1 VNKVEASALCPLCG
15 STEGTFFHRDKRR
28 EYQRCGLCQLVYVPS
43 QYFPDPAREKA
54 EYDLHTNSPEDAAY
68 RKFLSRLGDPLCE
81 RLPAASR
88 GLDFGCGPGPT
99 LSVMLAEAGHDI
111 SLYDPFYAPD
121 TATLRG
127 QYDFITA
134 SEVVEHLQRPGQE
147 LALLWGLLRP
157 GGYLG
162 LMTKLV
168 RDAQAFA
175 TWHYKND
182 VTHVCF
188 FSVAS
193 WQWWR
198 ASVGASLEIL
208 GDDVILLQK
217 REKGG
222 QLAAAG
228 TIIV

>member
-1 VNKVEASALCPLCG
+1 M
-15 STEGTFFHRDKRR
+15 
-28 EYQRCGLCQLVYVPS
+28 
-43 QYFPDPAREKA
+43 YFPDRAREKA
-54 EYDLHTNSPEDAAY
+54 EYDLHTNSPEDAGY
-68 RKFLSRLGDPLCE
+68 RKFLSRLSDPLCD
-81 RLPAASR
+81 RLPRACR

-121 TATLRG
+121 TSTLRG

-147 LALLWGLLRP
+147 LTLLWRLLRP

-168 RDAQAFA
+168 RDVEAFA
-175 TWHYKND
+175 GWHYKND

-188 FSVAS
+188 FSTAT
-193 WQWWR
+193 WQWWS

-208 GDDVILLQK
+208 GDDVILLRK
-217 REKGG
+217 RKRGSE
-222 QLAAAG
+222 
-228 TIIV
+228 